1 MGHAGSDGAVVARG
15 PGMDHP
21 VRVPERSGPPSSS
34 GRPAPRD
41 RGRPVASVRIPGR
54 PSRRRRADR
63 RRMTTRRAKLG
74 AVIAPS
80 ILSADFSR
88 LGADVKDA
96 EAGGAA
102 LIHVDVMDGHFVPNI
117 TIGPAV
123 TKAVRRVTQLPIDC
137 HLMIEEP
144 DRYIGAFAE
153 AGADMISV
161 HVEVARHLERTVA
174 SIKEAGAK
182 AGVVLNPA
190 TPLETL
196 SEILPSADFVLLM
209 SVNPGFGGQTLI
221 PSVLDKCVR
230 LREWILRLG
239 LSTRIEID

>member
-1 MGHAGSDGAVVARG
+1 V
-15 PGMDHP
+15 
-21 VRVPERSGPPSSS
+21 
-34 GRPAPRD
+34 
-41 RGRPVASVRIPGR
+41 
-54 PSRRRRADR
+54 
-63 RRMTTRRAKLG
+63 G

-88 LGADVKDA
+88 LGAEIKDA

-102 LIHVDVMDGHFVPNI
+102 LIHVDVMDGHFVPNL
-117 TIGPAV
+117 TVGPAV
-123 TKAVRRVTQLPIDC
+123 TRAVRRVTQLPVDC

-144 DRYIGAFAE
+144 DRYVGAFAA

-161 HVEVARHLERTVA
+161 HVEVARHLERTLE

-196 SEILPSADFVLLM
+196 SDILPSADFVLLM
-209 SVNPGFGGQTLI
+209 SVNPGFGGQKLI
-221 PSVLDKCVR
+221 PFVLDKAKR
-230 LREWILRLG
+230 LRAWIDGRG
-239 LSTRIEID
+239 LSTRIEIDGGVTLDNVEAVAATGVDVIVAGSAVFGAGDPRGATQALVRKISAPA